1 MRYYLYF
8 QLQHAINLIQRAY
21 AKCSA
26 NIWGRYMR
34 YFRRSY
40 NLFNRNSDQRGSRVG
55 SDGDSDGDGSTE
67 SNEPELQSSDE
78 SDNTHGGNGGDSN
91 RRSSMI
97 CGLCNCVAEVMLLLN
112 CRF

>member
-40 NLFNRNSDQRGSRVG
+40 NDQRGSRVG
-55 SDGDSDGDGSTE
+55 TDWDSSGDGDGSTE
-67 SNEPELQSSDE
+67 PNEPELQSSDE
-78 SDNTHGGNGGDSN
+78 SDDTHGGNGGDSN